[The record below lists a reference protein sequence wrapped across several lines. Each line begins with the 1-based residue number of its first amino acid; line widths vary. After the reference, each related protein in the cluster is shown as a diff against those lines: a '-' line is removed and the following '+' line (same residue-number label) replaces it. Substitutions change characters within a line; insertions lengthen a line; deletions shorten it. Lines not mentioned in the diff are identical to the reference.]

1 MKNILALSFL
11 FFITLCT
18 AQERSVIT
26 GNITVPAGD
35 DPEGITVINTTSG
48 QGTASTAEGNFRI
61 PVKVN
66 DTLRFSA
73 VQFQEFS
80 VVINQGVV
88 DSGQLN
94 VVVSESVTA
103 LPEVVV
109 TPYDVTGYVEVDVRR
124 IPAEDVPLPDVTAA
138 EIEDTEWDF
147 RPDAQT
153 SPENAA
159 MREEA
164 IFSGRARRFGN
175 LFRHIF
181 TSRSSSSVNRR
192 TSSEGDKRILPDIDE
207 QIQLLYDDE
216 FFTEHLNI
224 QRDNIYEFIFFAED
238 NGLTPE
244 MLWEEN
250 ELDLI
255 KFLVEQSDRF
265 KEVKRA
271 E

>member
-1 MKNILALSFL
+1 MKNILILSFL
-11 FFITLCT
+11 LFVGLCT

-26 GNITVPAGD
+26 GSITVPAGD
-35 DPEGITVINTTSG
+35 DPKGITVINTTSG
-48 QGTASTAEGNFRI
+48 QGTASTADGDFRI

-80 VVINQGVV
+80 VVINEGVV

-109 TPYDVTGYVEVDVRR
+109 TPYDVSGYVEVDVRR
-124 IPAEDVPLPDVTAA
+124 IPVEDVPLPDVTAA

-153 SPENAA
+153 SPQNAA

-181 TSRSSSSVNRR
+181 TSRSASSVN
-192 TSSEGDKRILPDIDE
+192 TSSNGDNGKLPEIDE
-207 QIQLLYDDE
+207 QIKQLYDDE

-244 MLWEEN
+244 MLEKEN
-250 ELDLI
+250 ELELI
-255 KFLVEQSDRF
+255 KFLVEQNDRF
-265 KEVKRA
+265 KEVKR
-271 E
+271 EE